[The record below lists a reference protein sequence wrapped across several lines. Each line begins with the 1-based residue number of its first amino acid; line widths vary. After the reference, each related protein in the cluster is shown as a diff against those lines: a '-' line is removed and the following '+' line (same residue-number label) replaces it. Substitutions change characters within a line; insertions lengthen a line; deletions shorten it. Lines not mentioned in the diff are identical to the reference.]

1 MIYQDI
7 WNKIKEYDVITIFG
21 HVVPDGDCYGSQL
34 GIRNAIRNAFP
45 DKKVYA
51 LGSGFPRL
59 FDLVGKMDV
68 VDDEVV
74 KSSLALVLDVAN
86 QSRVEDQRFLT
97 AKEIIKIDHHIPQE
111 HFGVIELVETERI
124 SATEIITTILL
135 ENNVEITKDAALPLF
150 LGLVTDSG
158 RFLYQPINQG
168 TFNVAGALAA
178 TGIDCGQLY
187 DKLYESDEKM
197 LRVKGYIYSNYIK
210 TDEGLIYLCLPKED
224 LHKLGIDFNTGASQV
239 NSLSNIKGYPVW
251 VFFSESDSGE
261 VRVEFRSKDLD
272 VQKIA
277 AFFGGGG
284 HLHASGCK
292 LSSLE
297 EHKYVVEAINKALRE
312 SK

>member
-7 WNKIKEYDVITIFG
+7 WKKIKEYDVITIYG
-21 HVVPDGDCYGSQL
+21 HVNPDGDCYGSQL
-34 GIRNAIRNAFP
+34 GMRNAILAEFP
-45 DKKVYA
+45 EKKVYA

-59 FDLVGKMDV
+59 VDLVGKMDE
-68 VDDEVV
+68 VDDEVI

-86 QSRVEDQRFLT
+86 QDRVEDQRFRT

-124 SATEIITTILL
+124 SCTEILTKLL
-135 ENNVEITKDAALPLF
+135 VENGVKLTREAALPLF

-158 RFLYQPINQG
+158 RFLYQPINQD
-168 TFNVAGALAA
+168 TFNMAGELAS
-178 TGIDCGQLY
+178 TGINCGELY

-210 TDEGLIYLCLPKED
+210 TEEGLIYLCFPKEA
-224 LHKLGIDFNTGASQV
+224 LHKLGIDYNTGASQV

-251 VFFSESDSGE
+251 VFFSESDTGE
-261 VRVEFRSKDLD
+261 VRVEYRSKDLD

-277 AFFGGGG
+277 SQFGGGG
-284 HLHASGCK
+284 HLHASGCR
-292 LSSLE
+292 LSSLD
-297 EHKYVVEAINKALRE
+297 EHKYVVEAINKALKE

>member
-7 WNKIKEYDVITIFG
+7 WNKIKEYDVITIYG
-21 HVVPDGDCYGSQL
+21 HVNPDGDCYGSQL
-34 GIRNAIRNAFP
+34 GMRNAILAEFP
-45 DKKVYA
+45 EKRVYA

-59 FDLVGKMDV
+59 LDLVGKMDE
-68 VDDEVV
+68 VDDEIV

-86 QSRVEDQRFLT
+86 QDRVEDQRFRT

-124 SATEIITTILL
+124 SCTEILTKLLL
-135 ENNVEITKDAALPLF
+135 ENNVKLTKEAALPLF

-158 RFLYQPINQG
+158 RFLYQPINQD
-168 TFNVAGALAA
+168 TFNMAGALAS
-178 TGIDCGQLY
+178 TGIDCGELY
-187 DKLYESDEKM
+187 DKLYESEEKM
-197 LRVKGYIYSNYIK
+197 LRVKGYIYSNYVK

-224 LHKLGIDFNTGASQV
+224 LHKLGIDYNTGASQV

-251 VFFSESDSGE
+251 VFFSESDNGE

-272 VQKIA
+272 VQQIA
-277 AFFGGGG
+277 SQFGGGG
-284 HLHASGCK
+284 HLHASGCR
-292 LSSLE
+292 LSSLD
-297 EHKYVVEAINKALRE
+297 EHKYVVEAINKALKE